1 MQHAQALP
9 DTDERKFLE
18 AIARRILIRADYNG
32 ARLVLAPHQLF
43 ERHDELYVG
52 ALNTG
57 KAWRSDDERRLG
69 YFKLKG
75 LGNVEL
81 TEDAF
86 EPLELED
93 SSLPRPED
101 RLLFAV

>member
-1 MQHAQALP
+1 MQQSPDLP
-9 DTDERKFLE
+9 ASDERKFLE
-18 AIARRILIRADYNG
+18 AIARRVLIRADYNSTQ
-32 ARLVLAPHQLF
+32 LVLAPHQLF
-43 ERHDELYVG
+43 ERHDELYIG

-75 LGNVEL
+75 LSNVAL

-86 EPLELED
+86 EPLELD
-93 SSLPRPED
+93 DPALPRETD
-101 RLLFAV
+101 RLLFAI

>member
-1 MQHAQALP
+1 MQQIDNHSN
-9 DTDERKFLE
+9 TDERKFLE
-18 AIARRILIRADYNG
+18 AIARRVLIRAEYNG
-32 ARLVLAPHQLF
+32 TELRLAPHQLF

-57 KAWRSDDERRLG
+57 KAWRSEEERRLG

-75 LGNVEL
+75 LTKVAL
-81 TEDAF
+81 DDDSF

-93 SSLPRPED
+93 SALPRPED

>member
-1 MQHAQALP
+1 MQHTSTLP

-18 AIARRILIRADYNG
+18 AIARRVLIRAEYNG
-32 ARLVLAPHQLF
+32 AQLVLAPHQLF

-75 LGNVEL
+75 LRTVGL
-81 TEDAF
+81 TEDPF
-86 EPLELED
+86 EPLALED
-93 SSLPRPED
+93 ADLPRPED

>member
-1 MQHAQALP
+1 MQQVQKLP

-18 AIARRILIRADYNG
+18 AIARRVLIRADYNG
-32 ARLVLAPHQLF
+32 AQMLLAPHQLF

-52 ALNTG
+52 ALNMG

-69 YFKLKG
+69 FFKLKG
-75 LGNVEL
+75 LGNVSL
-81 TEDAF
+81 TEDGF
-86 EPLELED
+86 EPLDLEAAA
-93 SSLPRPED
+93 LPRPED